1 MENDYVV
8 VIGGLN
14 LDLAGLAKGTYRGKD
29 SNIGEVKINVGGVG
43 HNIALNLTQLDVPTH
58 LITVY
63 GDDHFGEILYN
74 ETIQSGISLDYAEKI
89 ENSRSS
95 IYLYVADDEGDM
107 VTAIN
112 DMSIVDKITPELLSE
127 RIDFINNASICVL
140 DANLSEEAIDWLAE
154 NVDVPIFVDPV
165 SVAKV
170 GRLNGVLHKVDT
182 IKPNEHEVEVLTGI
196 KVHDL
201 SSAEE
206 AARELNNKGVEN
218 AFISLGA
225 KGILCSR
232 NKEVDLV
239 PPIAEEIVSTNG
251 AGDTTMAA
259 LVWVR
264 YLYSDVLPLSEV
276 GLFTQS
282 AACINLQ
289 SPEAVSPD
297 LNVRNVVL
305 KAQEYYEEV

>member
-1 MENDYVV
+1 MENNYVV

-14 LDLAGLAKGTYRGKD
+14 LDLAGLAKGEYREKD

-63 GDDHFGEILYN
+63 GDDHFGEILHD
-74 ETIQSGISLDYAEKI
+74 ETVKSGISLDHAEKI
-89 ENSRSS
+89 ESNRSS
-95 IYLYVADDEGDM
+95 IYLYVADNEGDM

-112 DMSIVDKITPELLSE
+112 DMDIVDRITPELLSK

-140 DANLSEEAIDWLAE
+140 DANLSKETIEWIAD
-154 NVDVPIFVDPV
+154 NVEVPIFVDPV

-170 GRLNGVLHKVDT
+170 DRFNDVLNKIDT
-182 IKPNEHEVEVLTGI
+182 IKPNEHEVELLTGI
-196 KVHDL
+196 KVNSL
-201 SSAEE
+201 NTAEE
-206 AARELNNKGVEN
+206 AAKELNNKGVKN

-239 PPIAEEIVSTNG
+239 SPIAEKMVSTNG
-251 AGDTTMAA
+251 AGDTTMAT
-259 LVWVR
+259 LVWAR
-264 YLYSDVLPLSEV
+264 YLYGDVLPLPEV
-276 GLFTQS
+276 GLFTQ
-282 AACINLQ
+282 AAASINLE
-289 SPEAVSPD
+289 SSEAVSPE

-305 KAQEYYEEV
+305 RAQKYYEEV